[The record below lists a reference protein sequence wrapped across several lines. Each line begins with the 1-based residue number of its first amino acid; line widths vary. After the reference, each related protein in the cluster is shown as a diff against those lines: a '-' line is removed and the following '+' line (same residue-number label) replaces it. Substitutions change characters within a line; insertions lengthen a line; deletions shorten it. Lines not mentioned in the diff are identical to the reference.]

1 MRQWLREQ
9 LGVPDGGGGSFK
21 RIGVQAHVDH
31 SDMLSASSKQA
42 DILIAGINFKTQFDT
57 FKLFPNKIY
66 LKSLV
71 NRQEIREKLQKV
83 LQENNWL

>member
-1 MRQWLREQ
+1 
-9 LGVPDGGGGSFK
+9 
-21 RIGVQAHVDH
+21 
-31 SDMLSASSKQA
+31 MLIIVTSSKQA